1 MIKYDLK
8 FINVLLKYLF
18 KRRQQN
24 QSNTVNL
31 TGIVFHKVITCV
43 YTFLEYETLIY
54 YTIIFEC
61 ESDGDEDCRKGYT
74 VLIKLLQ
81 GFNELWMKSADI
93 ITDG

>member
-1 MIKYDLK
+1 M
-8 FINVLLKYLF
+8 NVLLKYSF

-24 QSNTVNL
+24 QSNSVNL
-31 TGIVFHKVITCV
+31 TGIVFHKVIECV

-74 VLIKLLQ
+74 NKATARFQ
-81 GFNELWMKSADI
+81 
-93 ITDG
+93 